1 MKQAETDLHTPQ
13 DGPGHIP
20 AADEPP
26 PDGDW
31 LALSEANA
39 AAAPAPA
46 LTPLRGGLGRLAAAW
61 RYLAD
66 PAERHAL
73 VQYAKGSLSHA
84 MQGLRHPPMTAV
96 MAAPAHPAAG
106 EGGGPP
112 ENAEEAAPFDPLAAR
127 QRLDEAL
134 AALSP
139 RGTVH
144 VPANARSLDRLLSDP
159 PPANDFEA
167 SDLLHD
173 CFPRGTRHSDN
184 RVLLAVARNLTR
196 RFGGP
201 GRLPIASGKAWTM
214 LDPGIFADQMAAQLA
229 EISRFV
235 LGWQAENKNFLILE
249 FAEVELIEFLFEHL
263 HPRRHGG
270 LLLKVMDFKVLS
282 ARRTGLLRRIPAR
295 VRRHL
300 QHGGPAA
307 LAYGRDSATLLQ
319 IIERQAAF
327 RPVAE
332 AAALSRAEIE
342 RMLARLAPPAGQAE
356 PTVQTQAAAP
366 APQRPAAPRPDIS
379 QIMQALGPAA
389 DPSIPRPAASAVPPA
404 RAVPHPAP
412 RTTQHVGLS
421 AAAPVPTAIS
431 AAVAAPAATSTLSV
445 GGTPG
450 PVSAALPVPVENGR
464 RRVGAAVK
472 ADAVMRVL
480 RGEAP
485 ERVAAAIGISPDL
498 LDHWRETFLAG
509 GAASLA
515 LHGAKAKAKPKA
527 EPKKAALPAPSRRGR
542 GRQDETSIEE
552 LKAKVQALIRTVED
566 LSGRIQVLP
575 AEPPAALPLPPP
587 APPSAPL
594 ALPTTPGET
603 PPGFPAEDPNPPQR
617 IKRTRRPPKR
627 EDAE

>member
-1 MKQAETDLHTPQ
+1 MKKAETDLHRPQ
-13 DGPGHIP
+13 DAPGDIP
-20 AADEPP
+20 AAEDPP

-39 AAAPAPA
+39 EAAPGPT
-46 LTPLRGGLGRLAAAW
+46 LSPLRGGLGRLAAAW

-84 MQGLRHPPMTAV
+84 AQSLRHPPMTAV
-96 MAAPAHPAAG
+96 MSPPSPAAAG
-106 EGGGPP
+106 EAGAEAEELD
-112 ENAEEAAPFDPLAAR
+112 ENAAFDPLVAR

-144 VPANARSLDRLLSDP
+144 VPANARALDRLLGDP

-196 RFGGP
+196 RFGRP

-214 LDPGIFADQMAAQLA
+214 LDPAVFADQMAAQLA

-300 QHGGPAA
+300 QHGGPAG
-307 LAYGRDSATLLQ
+307 LAYAQDSATLLQ
-319 IIERQAAF
+319 VIERQAAF

-342 RMLARLAPPAGQAE
+342 RILARLAPPPAQAE
-356 PTVQTQAAAP
+356 APVPAAAVP
-366 APQRPAAPRPDIS
+366 PQPNGAAPRPDIS
-379 QIMQALGPAA
+379 QIMQALGPTA
-389 DPSIPRPAASAVPPA
+389 DPRIPRPKTSAPPSVQA
-404 RAVPHPAP
+404 AP
-412 RTTQHVGLS
+412 RPPQASPYVGLS
-421 AAAPVPTAIS
+421 AAAPIPAAIS
-431 AAVAAPAATSTLSV
+431 AAAAPQAPTATLSV
-445 GGTPG
+445 GGGRPG
-450 PVSAALPVPVENGR
+450 PVSAGLPVPVESGR
-464 RRVGAAVK
+464 RRFGAAVK

-485 ERVAAAIGISPDL
+485 ERVAAAVGISPDL
-498 LDHWRETFLAG
+498 LNHWRETFLAG

-515 LHGAKAKAKPKA
+515 LHGTKAKSRPKA
-527 EPKKAALPAPSRRGR
+527 EPKALPAPSRRNR

-552 LKAKVQALIRTVED
+552 LKTKVQALIRTVED

-575 AEPPAALPLPPP
+575 AEPPAALPPP
-587 APPSAPL
+587 APPSSPA
-594 ALPTTPGET
+594 ALPKAVGEP
-603 PPGFPAEDPNPPQR
+603 PPGFPAEDPNPPKR

-627 EDAE
+627 EGAER